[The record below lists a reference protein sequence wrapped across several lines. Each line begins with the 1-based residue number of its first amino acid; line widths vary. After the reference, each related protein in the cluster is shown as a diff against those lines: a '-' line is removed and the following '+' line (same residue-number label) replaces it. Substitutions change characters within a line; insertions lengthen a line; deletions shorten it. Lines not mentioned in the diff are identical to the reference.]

1 MKEELRIKEDFCIS
15 PYLHSVFGEILGTL
29 IYDGTWV
36 GKESEIPNINGIRK
50 DLIDSLKEG
59 GITAI
64 RWPGGCAAD
73 HYHWKDGIG
82 SDRKRRMA
90 CNGQPNDFGTDEFI
104 ELCRLVGAE
113 PILVANVA
121 TGTPE
126 EFADWYE
133 YCNGDTD
140 TKYGSLR
147 AKNGHPEPYHV
158 RFWGIGNTD
167 ENVWHMAFNDPRQ
180 YAQNYLRWRTAILHA
195 EKEVKLI
202 GLGLSERH
210 ETYGW
215 VEEFLE
221 YVTHGKRWKGPDF
234 LSVHHYT
241 GGMKSRYEKCGD
253 AVAYSDEAYYFTLD
267 SVKAYQADIDLHR
280 IYIAQHAN
288 PKFPT
293 KICFDEWGLWH
304 PEATNEAGLRQRQ
317 TMRDAL
323 FAALSLHLFYRNS
336 DIVEF
341 AMETQY
347 CNVLQSLFE
356 TDGEKFVRT
365 PTYYAM
371 KLLKEHLGNIL
382 CEIPGLLVLD
392 PMMDLCSSI
401 SPDREKIVISVV
413 NKSLSEWKTLALPSV
428 LSDYQIVSAE
438 QISPADVRMQ
448 NTWENPEQICIM
460 PIEVFY
466 RNSLKIPRH
475 SIVRYCLKKI

>member
-1 MKEELRIKEDFCIS
+1 MDMTLQIKPEFHIS

-36 GKESEIPNINGIRK
+36 GKDSPIPNVNGIRK
-50 DLIDSLKEG
+50 DLIDGLKDG

-82 SDRKRRMA
+82 KNRRRRMD

-104 ELCRLVGAE
+104 QLCRLAGVE
-113 PILVANVA
+113 PVLVANVA

-133 YCNGDTD
+133 YCNGDAD
-140 TKYGSLR
+140 TKYGALR
-147 AKNGHPEPYHV
+147 AENGHPEPYNV
-158 RFWGIGNTD
+158 RFWGLGNTD
-167 ENVWHMAFNDPRQ
+167 ENVWHIAFQDPRQ
-180 YAQNYLRWRTAILHA
+180 YAQNYLRWRTAIMHA
-195 EKEVKLI
+195 GDQVRLI

-215 VEEFLE
+215 VEEFLD
-221 YVTHGKRWKGPDF
+221 YVTRNRRGKGPDL
-234 LSVHHYT
+234 LSIHHYT

-253 AVAYSDEAYYFTLD
+253 AVDYSDEAYYFTLD

-280 IYIAQHAN
+280 IYIAQHTS
-288 PKFPT
+288 PRFPT

-304 PEATNEAGLRQRQ
+304 PEATGEAGLRQRQ
-317 TMRDAL
+317 TMRDGL

-356 TDGEKFVRT
+356 TDGPVFVKT
-365 PTYYAM
+365 PTFYVM
-371 KLLKEHLGNIL
+371 KLLRPHLGNYL
-382 CEIPGLLVLD
+382 CQIPLPENPMLD
-392 PMMDLCSSI
+392 ICCSASAEMNRVVV
-401 SPDREKIVISVV
+401 SAV
-413 NKSLSEWKTLALPSV
+413 NKSLNEKVVLNLPDCLKEYKV
-428 LSDYQIVSAE
+428 VSAE
-438 QISPADVRMQ
+438 QIAPADVRMQ
-448 NTWENPEQICIM
+448 NTLDGVERIFIQPMDASATAPLE
-460 PIEVFY
+460 
-466 RNSLKIPRH
+466 IPPH
-475 SIVRYCLKKI
+475 SVVCLILGR